1 MLLSSAS
8 QDSFS
13 RITVSYITMPGWSE
27 PTTGV
32 RDFAKLPVNA
42 QNYVLKIEELLDVPG
57 SVVTVVSV
65 NFSISII
72 CWQINQV
79 TSTTGAKL
87 RTCFL

>member
-1 MLLSSAS
+1 
-8 QDSFS
+8 
-13 RITVSYITMPGWSE
+13 MPGWSE

-57 SVVTVVSV
+57 SVVSV

-79 TSTTGAKL
+79 ASSTGAKL